1 MKRLV
6 YTMLACMLLIPA
18 NSAMGQEADGKAV
31 DLGLS
36 VLWADRNVG
45 AVSPYDYSILFD
57 WNDFDKRFTPGW
69 LLEIPAVGGYI
80 NFSGTINDFATR
92 LWGDGWRLP
101 TSAEI
106 DELRE
111 KCSWTWET
119 VNGVG
124 GMKVTGLNGNSIFL
138 PASGRKDHGDM
149 YDIGEYGHYWSG
161 SISSDYG
168 HYMFELVFRDN
179 GHYFALVHKNA
190 EGRAVRPVQD
200 K

>member
-45 AVSPYDYSILFD
+45 AISPYDYSILFD

-111 KCSWTWET
+111 KCSW
-119 VNGVG
+119 
-124 GMKVTGLNGNSIFL
+124 
-138 PASGRKDHGDM
+138 
-149 YDIGEYGHYWSG
+149 
-161 SISSDYG
+161 
-168 HYMFELVFRDN
+168 
-179 GHYFALVHKNA
+179 
-190 EGRAVRPVQD
+190 
-200 K
+200 